1 VLFHVTEGQSQ
12 QDRLNDLYTL
22 IAFSLV
28 LELPSNN
35 YGKSPLI
42 IFTLPESAIAE
53 IGRRSEETYAHRRKA
68 RISAKLA
75 APREAGKPALY
86 AMASPPALKAIRSLA
101 GPGKLSSFVNVNG
114 RETLALLTLF

>member
-1 VLFHVTEGQSQ
+1 MKLELALATNSARLKSVVHVTEGQSQ

-53 IGRRSEETYAHRRKA
+53 IGRRSEETSR
-68 RISAKLA
+68 
-75 APREAGKPALY
+75 
-86 AMASPPALKAIRSLA
+86 PPPKGAD
-101 GPGKLSSFVNVNG
+101 
-114 RETLALLTLF
+114 

>member
-1 VLFHVTEGQSQ
+1 VLIHVTEGQSQ

-53 IGRRSEETYAHRRKA
+53 IGRRSEETSR
-68 RISAKLA
+68 
-75 APREAGKPALY
+75 
-86 AMASPPALKAIRSLA
+86 PPPKGAD
-101 GPGKLSSFVNVNG
+101 
-114 RETLALLTLF
+114 